1 MVAYVC
7 ALSIVSVVVVAY
19 LLLHLISTDYSN
31 LLALTSSVVFDDR
44 DDHRLSNI
52 SIQSMMK
59 HQTLETLRHPST
71 NTVTRPALG
80 HNATE
85 AHMHGVKASKTQDTG
100 VIESRI
106 ASFVHLS
113 HNLKIH
119 DVKTNSG
126 VCIKDN
132 CLEYLSPAEI
142 STIGMCK
149 KKIITKNISTKI
161 EKGSCN
167 FMSDRS
173 RRAVALASP
182 EGSGNTWLRGLLEK
196 ATGICTGFCCCDAEM
211 RARGFVGE
219 GIMSGKVLV
228 VKTHIAFP
236 QWISQVKKLQWEGS
250 YDSAIVLIR
259 NPAKSVI
266 AEWNRRMTN
275 SLKRLKNRK
284 EINSSHVNAIAQEE
298 FSRFSCMCTVH
309 FIMQVLCGNGR

>member
-1 MVAYVC
+1 MVSYVC
-7 ALSIVSVVVVAY
+7 VLAILSAVVVTY
-19 LLLHLISTDYSN
+19 LLLHPISTDYSN

-44 DDHRLSNI
+44 NDSRLSNI
-52 SIQSMMK
+52 SLQISSQSVMK
-59 HQTLETLRHPST
+59 HQTLETLPYPST
-71 NTVTRPALG
+71 DTVTRPALG

-85 AHMHGVKASKTQDTG
+85 ARGIQASNTQDLE
-100 VIESRI
+100 VIESRVPS
-106 ASFVHLS
+106 AAHLIMS
-113 HNLKIH
+113 HNLKTH
-119 DVKTNSG
+119 VNTNSG

-149 KKIITKNISTKI
+149 KKIITKKVSTKI

-167 FMSDRS
+167 FLSDRG

-182 EGSGNTWLRGLLEK
+182 EGSGNTWLRGVLEK

-236 QWISQVKKLQWEGS
+236 QWIGQVKKLRWEGS

-284 EINSSHVNAIAQEE
+284 GTNSSHINVIAQEV
-298 FSRFSCMCTVH
+298 FSKFSCMYST
-309 FIMQVLCGNGR
+309 